1 MAAIHIGV
9 IGLGRMGQI
18 YSQHVAHRIDGARLH
33 GITDSLPG
41 VAEEMASRFSGVR
54 VYPTYQELLADPAI
68 QAVIVATPTSTH
80 REIVVAAAQAGK
92 AIFCEKPT
100 ALSLAETDAMVAAV
114 EQAGVPFQIGFMRRF
129 DKGYLAAKEK
139 IQQGVIGQPVTIR
152 AISRDPHRTSLE
164 FADPAKS
171 GGLLVDM
178 AIHDVDVCRWL
189 MEDEIEQ
196 VYAQAGALVYPELA
210 TVGDVDNAMVL
221 ARFQRGGLGY
231 LEASRNARYGYDIQC
246 EIIGSEGALRVGYL
260 RETPI
265 LVLTPNNV
273 SHDVVPYFMERFG
286 PAYAAQIEH
295 FVACVQE
302 GRTPAVGPQDAR
314 IALQVCLAASV
325 SQLRGQPV
333 RVADVTDTDFAA
345 YLAAVK
351 DAV

>member
-1 MAAIHIGV
+1 
-9 IGLGRMGQI
+9 
-18 YSQHVAHRIDGARLH
+18 
-33 GITDSLPG
+33 
-41 VAEEMASRFSGVR
+41 
-54 VYPTYQELLADPAI
+54 
-68 QAVIVATPTSTH
+68 
-80 REIVVAAAQAGK
+80 
-92 AIFCEKPT
+92 
-100 ALSLAETDAMVAAV
+100 
-114 EQAGVPFQIGFMRRF
+114 
-129 DKGYLAAKEK
+129 
-139 IQQGVIGQPVTIR
+139 
-152 AISRDPHRTSLE
+152 
-164 FADPAKS
+164 
-171 GGLLVDM
+171 M